1 MGVVSTGSDV
11 FHSHVLHRIVITV
24 VSPENSKDKKLELY
38 IIQSTKLWEKKIKKG
53 LNTWLRISTKISI
66 LFLNLSY

>member
-24 VSPENSKDKKLELY
+24 VSSENYKDKKLELY
-38 IIQSTKLWEKKIKKG
+38 IILSTKHWEKKLK
-53 LNTWLRISTKISI
+53 RIEFWAADINK
-66 LFLNLSY
+66 NNN